1 MSKVTIY
8 GVPPSSYVRTARLA
22 LEEKGVPYEFE
33 AVKLDTDEYK
43 QRHPWSKVPAFQH
56 GDLRL
61 FETSAICRYVDAAFD
76 GPALQPASA
85 ADRAVQDQWI
95 SVIDAYI
102 YASAIKGYAFCYI
115 LPSFR
120 GEPPDLEGAKRGV
133 AALEHDFGQLEK
145 AYAAGGGFLAGGKL
159 SLADLFVV
167 PIVQTVGLFPEGK
180 AVLEK
185 CPSLRKFQAA
195 FEQRDSFKKVQP
207 R

>member
-22 LEEKGVPYEFE
+22 LEEKGVPYELE
-33 AVKLDTDEYK
+33 VIKLDSAEYK

-56 GDLRL
+56 GDLEL

-76 GPALQPASA
+76 GPALQPAGA

-95 SVIDAYI
+95 GAIDSYI
-102 YASAIKGYAFCYI
+102 YTTAIKGYAFCYI

-120 GEPPDLEGAKRGV
+120 GEPPDLEGARRGV
-133 AALEHDFGQLEK
+133 PALEHDFGQLDK
-145 AYAAGGGFLAGGKL
+145 AYAAGGGFLAGGRL
-159 SLADLFVV
+159 SLADLFVA
-167 PIVQTVGLFPEGK
+167 PIVYTVAQFPEGK
-180 AVLEK
+180 AVLEG

-195 FEQRDSFKKVQP
+195 FEQRESFKKVQP

>member
-1 MSKVTIY
+1 MSKVTVY

-33 AVKLDTDEYK
+33 AVKVDTPEYK

-56 GDLRL
+56 GDLKL
-61 FETSAICRYVDAAFD
+61 FETGAICRYVDAAFD

-85 ADRAVQDQWI
+85 ADRAIQDQWI
-95 SVIDAYI
+95 SVIDAYV
-102 YASAIKGYAFCYI
+102 YATAIRGYAFCYI

-120 GEPPDLEGAKRGV
+120 NEPPDLEGAKRAV
-133 AALEHDFGQLEK
+133 PALEHDFGQLEN
-145 AYAAGGGFLAGGKL
+145 AYAAGGGFLAGKRL

-167 PIVQTVGLFPEGK
+167 PIAYTVAQFPEGK
-180 AVLEK
+180 AVIEK
-185 CPSLRKFQAA
+185 CPTLNKFVTEFQ
-195 FEQRDSFKKVQP
+195 QRDSFKKVQP